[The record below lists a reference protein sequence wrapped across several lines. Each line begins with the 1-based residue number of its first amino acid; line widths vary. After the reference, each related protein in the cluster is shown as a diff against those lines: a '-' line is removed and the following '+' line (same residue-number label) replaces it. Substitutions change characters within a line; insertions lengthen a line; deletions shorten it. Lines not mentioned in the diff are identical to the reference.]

1 MPTFNSEVS
10 GSPSLN
16 PSAQEAIDSDNAVS
30 TADMASPKAS
40 ASTSLNSSAQEVI
53 KQWITQMESS
63 PLSEKA
69 NLASNIKNLAGEFW
83 PSELKRICNA
93 LNSTAAEV
101 EAYITLSRV
110 PLLLN
115 DESSPQA
122 NVVTIAE
129 RISTAESLKPK
140 GTPLESLLKEL
151 NIDKLL
157 SQGDAWERGLLWWV
171 IENSSITNG
180 KQKLLNA
187 CRNRETSRHVTTR
200 FVKTVK
206 SRLVKKNMKEE
217 DIDKLASFIEKA
229 SARRRPTKE
238 TVLSRAEKEMKALLA
253 CGCPIPE
260 NIKALATQI
269 CQQG

>member
-1 MPTFNSEVS
+1 MPFNQDNNAADMA
-10 GSPSLN
+10 SPEASASTSIN
-16 PSAQEAIDSDNAVS
+16 PSAQE
-30 TADMASPKAS
+30 
-40 ASTSLNSSAQEVI
+40 VI
-53 KQWITQMESS
+53 TQWITQMESS
-63 PLSEKA
+63 SLSA
-69 NLASNIKNLAGEFW
+69 SATLASNIKNLAGEFW
-83 PSELKRICNA
+83 PSELKRICDA
-93 LNSTAAEV
+93 LNYTADEV

-110 PLLLN
+110 PRLLS
-115 DESSPQA
+115 DESSSQD
-122 NVVTIAE
+122 NVVCIAE

-151 NIDKLL
+151 GMNNLL
-157 SQGDAWERGLLWWV
+157 SQDDAWERALLWWV
-171 IENSSITNG
+171 IENSSIIG
-180 KQKLLNA
+180 KQKLLDA
-187 CRNRETSRHVTTR
+187 CKNREVSRHVTTR

-206 SRLVKKNMKEE
+206 SRLVKKNIKEE

-229 SARRRPTKE
+229 SARCRPTKE

>member
-10 GSPSLN
+10 GSPSIN
-16 PSAQEAIDSDNAVS
+16 PSAQE
-30 TADMASPKAS
+30 
-40 ASTSLNSSAQEVI
+40 VI
-53 KQWITQMESS
+53 TQWITQMESS
-63 PLSEKA
+63 TLSERA
-69 NLASNIKNLAGEFW
+69 TLASNIKNLAGEFW

-93 LNSTAAEV
+93 LNYTAAEV

-115 DESSPQA
+115 DESSSQA
-122 NVVTIAE
+122 NVVCIAE

-151 NIDKLL
+151 NMNNLL
-157 SQGDAWERGLLWWV
+157 SQGDAWERTLLCWV
-171 IENSSITNG
+171 IENRSITTG
-180 KQKLLNA
+180 KQKLLDA
-187 CRNRETSRHVTTR
+187 CKNRETSRHVTTR

-217 DIDKLASFIEKA
+217 DIDKLASFIEKT
-229 SARRRPTKE
+229 SARRPTKE

-253 CGCPIPE
+253 CGCPITE